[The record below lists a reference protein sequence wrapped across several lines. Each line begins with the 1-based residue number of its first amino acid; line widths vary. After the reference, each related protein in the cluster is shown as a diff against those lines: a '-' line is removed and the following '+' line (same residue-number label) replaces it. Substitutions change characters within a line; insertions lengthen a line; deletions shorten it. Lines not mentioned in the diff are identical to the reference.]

1 MRELKGKISITIDLS
16 AIERLHVLSDESD
29 RSISGC
35 INLIL
40 KDYFKKLDNGN
51 DEAGIM
57 KF

>member
-1 MRELKGKISITIDLS
+1 MRELKGKISITLDLS
-16 AIERLHVLSDESD
+16 VIERLNVLSDESD

-51 DEAGIM
+51 DEAGLM

>member
-1 MRELKGKISITIDLS
+1 MKELKDKISVTLDLS
-16 AIERLHVLSDESD
+16 VIERLRLLSDESD

-57 KF
+57 RF